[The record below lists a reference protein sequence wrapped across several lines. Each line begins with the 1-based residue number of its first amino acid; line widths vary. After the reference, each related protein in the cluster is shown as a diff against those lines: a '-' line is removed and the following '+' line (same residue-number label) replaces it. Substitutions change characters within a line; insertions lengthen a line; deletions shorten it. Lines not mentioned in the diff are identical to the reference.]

1 MGAVIDTAG
10 AAAASVGTRIEKN
23 GVIPVLEL
31 DDLNVWFADRDR
43 RGGETQI
50 LNGIS
55 LAIAPGE
62 RVGLVGESGCG
73 KTTTILAAMGLLP
86 SSASVSG
93 RVLLDG
99 TDILPGG
106 EKTIRSHRWTD
117 IAMVF
122 QGAMNSLNPV
132 KTVGWQIAEAMRVH
146 RVRTGAAVDRRVD
159 ELLDMVG
166 IPVARRHAF
175 PHELSGGM
183 RQRAVIAMA
192 LACEPRVLLA
202 DEPTTALD
210 VIVQAQIL
218 RLLTDLASEL
228 HLALVLV
235 THDLG
240 VVAETCDRAAVML
253 GGRIIEAGTIGE
265 LYYRGQHPYT
275 RKLFASTPSLKDA
288 KPRDA
293 AAESS
298 ALLEVSDLRV
308 SFPIRRS
315 RKTSSADGSGPA
327 GSGTSGAHRLVA
339 VDGISFEVARGEF
352 VALVGQ
358 SGCGKTTT
366 AQSVLGM
373 TEIDSGAVTLRG
385 ESIVG
390 LRRRALKDMRRRVQ
404 MIYQDPYESL
414 DERFR
419 VRQTLE
425 EPLRI
430 HGIGDAASR
439 RRAAAEALERVALSA
454 DYLERYPHELS
465 GGQRQRVSIAACLVL
480 QPDLLLAD
488 EPVSML
494 DVTLRLGILELLNE
508 LRRGSS
514 LGILMIT
521 HDLSTAAAY
530 ADRIVVMSDGR
541 IVEAGPSYSVV
552 HHPQAEYTKQL
563 LAAVPDPQPA
573 DAGVGVDGGVGAG
586 VGAGAETE
594 AGAPRV

>member
-1 MGAVIDTAG
+1 M
-10 AAAASVGTRIEKN
+10 RIEKN

-99 TDILPGG
+99 ADILPGG

-146 RVRTGAAVDRRVD
+146 RVRTGAAADRRVD

-192 LACEPRVLLA
+192 LACDPRVLLA

-288 KPRDA
+288 KPRDVV
-293 AAESS
+293 AESS

-315 RKTSSADGSGPA
+315 RKASSADGSGA
-327 GSGTSGAHRLVA
+327 ARAHRLVA

-366 AQSVLGM
+366 AQSVLGV

-385 ESIVG
+385 ETIVG

>member
-1 MGAVIDTAG
+1 
-10 AAAASVGTRIEKN
+10 
-23 GVIPVLEL
+23 
-31 DDLNVWFADRDR
+31 
-43 RGGETQI
+43 
-50 LNGIS
+50 
-55 LAIAPGE
+55 
-62 RVGLVGESGCG
+62 
-73 KTTTILAAMGLLP
+73 
-86 SSASVSG
+86 
-93 RVLLDG
+93 
-99 TDILPGG
+99 
-106 EKTIRSHRWTD
+106 
-117 IAMVF
+117 
-122 QGAMNSLNPV
+122 
-132 KTVGWQIAEAMRVH
+132 
-146 RVRTGAAVDRRVD
+146 
-159 ELLDMVG
+159 
-166 IPVARRHAF
+166 
-175 PHELSGGM
+175 
-183 RQRAVIAMA
+183 
-192 LACEPRVLLA
+192 
-202 DEPTTALD
+202 
-210 VIVQAQIL
+210 
-218 RLLTDLASEL
+218 
-228 HLALVLV
+228 
-235 THDLG
+235 
-240 VVAETCDRAAVML
+240 
-253 GGRIIEAGTIGE
+253 
-265 LYYRGQHPYT
+265 
-275 RKLFASTPSLKDA
+275 
-288 KPRDA
+288 
-293 AAESS
+293 
-298 ALLEVSDLRV
+298 V

-315 RKTSSADGSGPA
+315 RKASSADGSGPA
-327 GSGTSGAHRLVA
+327 GSGLGAHRLVA

-366 AQSVLGM
+366 AQSVLGV

-573 DAGVGVDGGVGAG
+573 DAGVGVDGWASGPGWGPGPKRRPARLG
-586 VGAGAETE
+586 CE
-594 AGAPRV
+594 